1 MQEPKTNPK
10 EHADLYK
17 RSIKGGYWVFAI
29 KAATQALGF
38 VKSIIVF
45 NFLFNQNL
53 ELIIVA
59 NLLMAVLTTFSESG
73 FRAALV
79 QKKENIADYLDTAWV
94 IGILRG
100 IVLFVAI
107 YFAAPLF
114 ASFRVAAEDVPLAI
128 AVIRAMG
135 VCFLIRA
142 FQNIGTVYFQKEL
155 EFHKTFWLK

>member
-1 MQEPKTNPK
+1 MQEPNNNLK
-10 EHADLYK
+10 EHPDLYK

-29 KAATQALGF
+29 RFVMQLLGF

-45 NFLFNQNL
+45 NFLFKKNL

-73 FRAALV
+73 FGAALV
-79 QKKENIADYLDTAWV
+79 QKKENIEDYLDTAWV

-100 IVLFVAI
+100 ILLFVVI

-114 ASFRVAAEDVPLAI
+114 ASFKVDPGKNPTGDFRHSCNGRLLFDSGVSKYRSCVFPERAAIP
-128 AVIRAMG
+128 
-135 VCFLIRA
+135 
-142 FQNIGTVYFQKEL
+142 
-155 EFHKTFWLK
+155 